1 MDPLYTR
8 MGPLELK
15 IDPCKPG
22 IDPPEP
28 LYQLLSLNIIV
39 KVAVLDSSDRK
50 WAPRITKSGE
60 ILPLSPPLVTGLE
73 TSDGDSHVSI
83 PGVMGCWQW
92 EEEESLGVMNISIFS
107 VRRQISFT

>member
-1 MDPLYTR
+1 MDPLDTG

-60 ILPLSPPLVTGLE
+60 ILPLSPPLVTPLE
-73 TSDGDSHVSI
+73 TSDQGSHVCI
-83 PGVMGCWQW
+83 ARVMGWWHW
-92 EEEESLGVMNISIFS
+92 EEAES
-107 VRRQISFT
+107 